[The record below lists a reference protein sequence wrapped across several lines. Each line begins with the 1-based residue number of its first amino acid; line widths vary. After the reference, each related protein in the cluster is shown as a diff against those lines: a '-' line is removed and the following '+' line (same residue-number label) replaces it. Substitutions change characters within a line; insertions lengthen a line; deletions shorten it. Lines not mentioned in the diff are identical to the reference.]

1 MINIY
6 KASAGSGKTFTLVRE
21 FLKLLLGRKVGNNR
35 YALDE
40 HPNENHRSILAIT
53 FTNKATEEMKKRIV
67 KELDIL
73 AGQPDRSPY
82 ADFLA
87 KALNAPIEKI
97 SKTAQVALV
106 QLLQDYTNFNV
117 STIDTFFQ
125 KILRTFAYESNL
137 SGNYEIELNDDYA
150 ISVGISDLKQSL
162 RLNGGKDQRLLLGWL
177 ERFARANIDAE
188 KSWDIFGNP
197 SPEQQNTASLFSFAK
212 VLSKEVVRKHRESL
226 FDYLSDKQHIMNFGK
241 SLSDAIDGL
250 SKQIQER
257 ANVISGMLAADGVAP
272 NSNFRNLIDKI
283 KNAPIPMPASLLNS
297 DNAILKYVD
306 SGKFTNKGS
315 AAVDDAGIAAM
326 LVEMDKN
333 FVTLNSFHLILNNIY
348 YLGLLGDIYGNIRQ
362 FTKDN
367 NVILLSDTNE
377 MLRRIINADD
387 TPFVYERMGVRLR
400 HFLIDEFQ
408 DTSGMQWENLRPLLA
423 NSLAGGNDNL
433 VIGDVK
439 QCIYRFRNSNPELLR
454 TQIKADFRGNCV
466 ESGNDPESNTNWRSS
481 ENVVKWNNDFFQ
493 WLAHVKGMDDVYDN
507 VVQRISDSNKGNFGH
522 VCISEIEGSCIPE
535 YQEAALNKM
544 LDDIDRLLDA
554 GYEQKDIAVITS
566 RRIEGKWVIDRIL
579 GRNSS
584 MNGKRRLNIV
594 SEESLFIGKSSA
606 VRIIVNMLALLD
618 ETVNAKSDKKAGA
631 KSIPFIMKRYETNLC
646 AGMDV
651 ADAFA
656 AAVQAENDVDMGE
669 AVAGMFGAGEC
680 GGLDT
685 IVYQIIRTQLPKALV
700 ESDTVYIQ
708 AFIDNLIDFTS
719 RYGSNV
725 HSFLR
730 WWEETGKKQSVSSPD
745 NINAIRTL
753 TIHKSKGLEFPCVIL
768 PFFDWEFDKPA
779 NPEWIRSADIK
790 ELSGFEDRPPL
801 LPVARGA
808 SDKKRTIF
816 DKEFKCL
823 RDENVMDT
831 LNKTYV
837 ACTRAI
843 DELLIYYPSRKTM
856 RKKDTVAH
864 AIGDYAE
871 TLQLESYAQ
880 TRMVEFGS
888 MGRSG
893 ARTSK
898 SIASDVEE
906 RKMPPFAVAYRPEIW
921 HFDSPDIIQEV
932 KGTNKYKGE
941 VLHRVMCKIRTADDV
956 DRALRG
962 VLVKGIIDAAE
973 EAEYRRIIAGGL
985 SDERVA
991 AWFAPGNKLYA
1002 ERPVANEKGEVYRP
1016 DRVVVRPNGEVV
1028 VVDYKFGERQDKKYM
1043 RQVRNYM
1050 AIVAAA
1056 MGVEQSQ
1063 VKGFVWYVEEG
1074 AIIAVG

>member
-257 ANVISGMLAADGVAP
+257 ANVISGMLAADGVAS
-272 NSNFRNLIDKI
+272 NSYFQNLIDKI
-283 KNAPIPMPASLLNS
+283 KNAPIPMPASLLNP

-315 AAVDDAGIAAM
+315 AVVDDAGIAAM

-408 DTSGMQWENLRPLLA
+408 DPS
-423 NSLAGGNDNL
+423 
-433 VIGDVK
+433 
-439 QCIYRFRNSNPELLR
+439 
-454 TQIKADFRGNCV
+454 
-466 ESGNDPESNTNWRSS
+466 
-481 ENVVKWNNDFFQ
+481 
-493 WLAHVKGMDDVYDN
+493 
-507 VVQRISDSNKGNFGH
+507 
-522 VCISEIEGSCIPE
+522 
-535 YQEAALNKM
+535 AL
-544 LDDIDRLLDA
+544 
-554 GYEQKDIAVITS
+554 
-566 RRIEGKWVIDRIL
+566 
-579 GRNSS
+579 
-584 MNGKRRLNIV
+584 
-594 SEESLFIGKSSA
+594 
-606 VRIIVNMLALLD
+606 
-618 ETVNAKSDKKAGA
+618 
-631 KSIPFIMKRYETNLC
+631 P
-646 AGMDV
+646 
-651 ADAFA
+651 
-656 AAVQAENDVDMGE
+656 
-669 AVAGMFGAGEC
+669 
-680 GGLDT
+680 
-685 IVYQIIRTQLPKALV
+685 
-700 ESDTVYIQ
+700 
-708 AFIDNLIDFTS
+708 
-719 RYGSNV
+719 
-725 HSFLR
+725 
-730 WWEETGKKQSVSSPD
+730 
-745 NINAIRTL
+745 
-753 TIHKSKGLEFPCVIL
+753 
-768 PFFDWEFDKPA
+768 
-779 NPEWIRSADIK
+779 
-790 ELSGFEDRPPL
+790 
-801 LPVARGA
+801 
-808 SDKKRTIF
+808 
-816 DKEFKCL
+816 
-823 RDENVMDT
+823 
-831 LNKTYV
+831 
-837 ACTRAI
+837 
-843 DELLIYYPSRKTM
+843 
-856 RKKDTVAH
+856 
-864 AIGDYAE
+864 
-871 TLQLESYAQ
+871 
-880 TRMVEFGS
+880 
-888 MGRSG
+888 
-893 ARTSK
+893 
-898 SIASDVEE
+898 
-906 RKMPPFAVAYRPEIW
+906 
-921 HFDSPDIIQEV
+921 
-932 KGTNKYKGE
+932 
-941 VLHRVMCKIRTADDV
+941 
-956 DRALRG
+956 
-962 VLVKGIIDAAE
+962 
-973 EAEYRRIIAGGL
+973 
-985 SDERVA
+985 
-991 AWFAPGNKLYA
+991 
-1002 ERPVANEKGEVYRP
+1002 
-1016 DRVVVRPNGEVV
+1016 
-1028 VVDYKFGERQDKKYM
+1028 
-1043 RQVRNYM
+1043 
-1050 AIVAAA
+1050 
-1056 MGVEQSQ
+1056 
-1063 VKGFVWYVEEG
+1063 
-1074 AIIAVG
+1074 